1 MKIKMPWQPKL
12 EARAVDYTDSLVALL
27 VNRLSGNSTADQYA
41 TAALESC
48 TGMTGRGFAVAEVVA
63 ESPTIADAITPDLL
77 ELIGR
82 SLMRGG
88 EIVFYVDTSGGEV
101 DLLPA
106 QSHNVMGG
114 PSPAT
119 WTYDVTLS
127 GPSRTHSFTNISAQS
142 VLHFRYAAHKTTP
155 WRGQSPLEVAALSGK
170 LSAETVR
177 ALGDEAGGPVGR
189 MMGLPVDGGDPS
201 VTQFKKDLAGAR
213 GGITVIENGDWG
225 SLEGSYVNLK
235 SERYGANPE
244 QPLVDLAQQASNEIY
259 SACGFNP
266 SLFIAGSS
274 ASLRESW
281 RLALF
286 GVLSPLAKKVEAEM
300 SAKLGMVQIT
310 FKELRASDLQGR
322 ARSYMSMVGAQMTPE
337 SAAKEAGFEDV
348 SFVPKPEPKPE
359 DSTPTPS

>member
-1 MKIKMPWQPKL
+1 MKMPWQKA
-12 EARAVDYTDSLVALL
+12 EVRAVDYTDSLVALL
-27 VNRLSGNSTADQYA
+27 VNRATGNIGTADQYA
-41 TAALESC
+41 TAAMEAC
-48 TGMTGRGFAVAEVVA
+48 AGMAGRGFAVAEVVA
-63 ESPTIADAITPDLL
+63 DSPTVADSITPDTL

-88 EIVFYVDTSGGEV
+88 EIVFYIDTSSGEV

-106 QSHNVMGG
+106 QSHDVMGG
-114 PSPAT
+114 PNPMS
-119 WTYDVTLS
+119 WRYNVTLS
-127 GPSRTHSFTNISAQS
+127 GPSRTQSYTNLSAET
-142 VLHFRYAAHKTTP
+142 VLHFRYAAHRTTP

-189 MMGLPVDGGDPS
+189 MMGLPVDGADPS
-201 VTQFKKDLAGAR
+201 VVQFKKDLAGAR
-213 GGITVIENGDWG
+213 GGMTVIENGDWG

-235 SERYGANPE
+235 SERYGAEPE

-259 SACGFNP
+259 AACGFNP
-266 SLFIAGSS
+266 SLFTAGSS

-300 SAKLGMVQIT
+300 TAKLGMVQLR
-310 FKELRASDLQGR
+310 FQELRASDLQGR
-322 ARSYMSMVGAQMTPE
+322 ARSYMSLVGAQMAPE

-348 SFVPKPEPKPE
+348 EFVAKPEPAPQ
-359 DSTPTPS
+359 SSNVPTPK